1 MGAFMCQFAF
11 LLFFVSV
18 CIFAGIMMHDA
29 RTLWSGASFLI
40 MVVCLSVFLLMVLY
54 QYSEWLAEHDLVI
67 GCQLY
72 SSICIIV
79 TGSVFTFQTMQSS
92 ASNVGKSG
100 LKHKLLSPVV
110 LISLSNPIT
119 YPKPFLTNCAA
130 L

>member
-1 MGAFMCQFAF
+1 MCQFAF

-79 TGSVFTFQTMQSS
+79 TGN
-92 ASNVGKSG
+92 A
-100 LKHKLLSPVV
+100 KLCLQCREKR
-110 LISLSNPIT
+110 LET
-119 YPKPFLTNCAA
+119 
-130 L
+130 